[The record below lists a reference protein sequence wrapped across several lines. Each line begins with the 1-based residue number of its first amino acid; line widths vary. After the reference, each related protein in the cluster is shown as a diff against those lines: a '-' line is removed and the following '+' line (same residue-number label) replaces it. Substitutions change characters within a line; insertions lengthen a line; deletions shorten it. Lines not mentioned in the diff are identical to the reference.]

1 MYDVIIVGGG
11 PAGATMGSY
20 LSKAGIK
27 NLILEGHN
35 QPRPHVGESLV
46 LSTMRVFA
54 ELGFLDTMEQ
64 EGFVK
69 KYGAAWRD
77 FNGKEQAL
85 HFSEFRQQGIDQDHT
100 YHVDRARFDLLLLK
114 HAESLGS
121 EVHQGV
127 HVKRVNFEDDRA
139 VGVRAKF
146 AGQEIDIPSR
156 VVVDATGRQTLLGR
170 QLNIKQND
178 PIFNQYAVHAWF
190 DHVERGDDPKTADYI
205 HIYFLPVE
213 RGWAWQIPITDRITS
228 VGVVAERETFR
239 KYKAEPEHYFDTYVQ
254 SNKGLAQAMANA
266 QRVNEF
272 KMEGDYSYSLE
283 KFCGTG
289 FLMIGDAARFVDPIF
304 SSGVSVAMH
313 SARYAAEAVRGALE
327 SGDLS
332 AAAFMAYERQLRAG
346 VDIWYE
352 FIRLY
357 YKLLPL
363 FTLFIQSQ
371 YRVEVLRLLQGE
383 VFDRQEVRVLDAMR
397 RYIAT
402 VEKNENHLLR
412 EQLGD
417 IPIDDILD
425 AGGDGAGTQPPNQAW
440 AASDGA

>member
-20 LSKAGIK
+20 LSQAGIK
-27 NLILEGHN
+27 NLILDGHN
-35 QPRPHVGESLV
+35 HPRPHVGESLV
-46 LSTMRVFA
+46 LSTMQVFA
-54 ELGFLDTMEQ
+54 EIGFLGTMEQ
-64 EGFVK
+64 AGFVK

-77 FNGKEQAL
+77 FSGKEQAL
-85 HFSEFRQQGIDQDHT
+85 HFAEFRQQGIDRDHT
-100 YHVDRARFDLLLLK
+100 YHVDRGRFDLLLLK
-114 HAESLGS
+114 HAQSLGS

-127 HVKRVNFEDDRA
+127 QVKRVNFSGGRA
-139 VGVRAKF
+139 VGVRAKV

-156 VVVDATGRQTLLGR
+156 VVVDASGRQTLLGR
-170 QLNIKQND
+170 QLHLKQND

-190 DHVERGDDPKTADYI
+190 DNVERGEDPHTADYI
-205 HIYFLPVE
+205 HIYFLPVK

-228 VGVVAERETFR
+228 VGVVAEREVFQQFKSESER
-239 KYKAEPEHYFDTYVQ
+239 YFNTYVQ
-254 SNKGLAQAMANA
+254 SNAGLARAMAQA
-266 QRVNEF
+266 VRVNDF
-272 KMEGDYSYSLE
+272 KTEGDYSYSLDQ
-283 KFCGTG
+283 FCGNG
-289 FLMIGDAARFVDPIF
+289 FLIIGDAARFVDPIF

-313 SARYAAEAVRGALE
+313 SARFGAQTIRAALE

-332 AAAFMAYERQLRAG
+332 AEAFEPYERQVRAG

-383 VFDRQEVRVLDAMR
+383 VFNRGDVHVLDAMR
-397 RYIAT
+397 RYIAV
-402 VEKNENHLLR
+402 VEQNEGHVFR
-412 EQLGD
+412 GQLSD
-417 IPIDDILD
+417 ISIEAIAN
-425 AGGDGAGTQPPNQAW
+425 AGGNGHGLEPQIQA
-440 AASDGA
+440 

>member
-11 PAGATMGSY
+11 PAGATMGCY

-27 NLILEGHN
+27 NLILESHN
-35 QPRPHVGESLV
+35 HPRPHVGESLV

-54 ELGFLDTMEQ
+54 EIGFVDTMEQ

-77 FNGKEQAL
+77 FSGKEQAL
-85 HFSEFRQQGIDQDHT
+85 HFAEFRQEGIDRDHT
-100 YHVDRARFDLLLLK
+100 YHVDRGKFDLLLLK
-114 HAESLGS
+114 HAQTLGS

-127 HVKRVNFEDDRA
+127 HVKRVNFVDDRA
-139 VGVRAKF
+139 VGVRASF

-156 VVVDATGRQTLLGR
+156 VVVDASGRQTLLGR
-170 QLNIKQND
+170 QLRLKQND

-190 DHVERGDDPKTADYI
+190 DNVARGDDPKTSDYI
-205 HIYFLPVE
+205 HIYFLPVK

-228 VGVVAERETFR
+228 VGVVAEREIFQQFKSESER
-239 KYKAEPEHYFDTYVQ
+239 YFHTYIQ
-254 SNKGLAQAMANA
+254 SNKGLERAMADA
-266 QRVNEF
+266 VRVNEF
-272 KMEGDYSYSLE
+272 KTEGDYSYVMD
-283 KFCGTG
+283 KFCGSA

-304 SSGVSVAMH
+304 SSGVSVAMY
-313 SARYAAEAVRGALE
+313 SARYGAETVQAALE

-332 AAAFMAYERQLRAG
+332 AEAFQPYERAVRAG

-363 FTLFIQSQ
+363 FTLFIQSE
-371 YRVEVLRLLQGE
+371 YRVEILRLLQGE
-383 VFDRQEVRVLDAMR
+383 VFNRQEVRVLDVMR
-397 RYIAT
+397 RYIAA
-402 VEKNENHLLR
+402 VEQNDRQLLHS
-412 EQLGD
+412 QLSD
-417 IPIDDILD
+417 IPIEDILKS
-425 AGGDGAGTQPPNQAW
+425 GGDGMSTQQANQAQ
-440 AASDGA
+440 AAADRT